1 MFHTLLTTKILFR
14 APVNLNPDIF
24 EKAFFFYTNRPYQT
38 NPSAETASFKN
49 RSLPQSSLFL
59 IRLVY

>member
-38 NPSAETASFKN
+38 NPSAETTSFKN
-49 RSLPQSSLFL
+49 RSLPQSSLF
-59 IRLVY
+59 